1 MNPRDRRMDALVEL
15 VTLGIGQAA
24 EVLNLMLDSHID
36 LAAPEIRILSAEALR
51 DTLDTGGDRLS
62 AVTMRYRGEIEG
74 VSELVFRSAE
84 AGRLVDCITGEEH
97 CREEGLDALRADT
110 LCEVG
115 NIVINAIMGA
125 VSNEL
130 HFHLTY
136 SVPSYLEGEAGV
148 LMAETRLEEAQAV
161 LLVKT
166 IFRVQTLRIEGEIA
180 VFLSMDS
187 LQRLQT
193 ALDGYG
199 SV

>member
-1 MNPRDRRMDALVEL
+1 MTGREHRMDALVEL

-24 EVLNLMLDSHID
+24 EVLNLMLDSHIELD
-36 LAAPEIRILSAEALR
+36 APDVRILTAEAVRESLG
-51 DTLDTGGDRLS
+51 TGGDRLS
-62 AVTMRYRGEIEG
+62 AVSMRYGGEIEG

-84 AGRLVDCITGEEH
+84 AGRLVDCITGEDH
-97 CREEGLDALRADT
+97 CREEGLDALRAGT

-130 HFHLTY
+130 RFHLTY
-136 SVPSYLEGEAGV
+136 SVPAYLEGDAGA
-148 LMAETRLEEAQAV
+148 LLAETRLSEAQAV

-166 IFRVQTLRIEGEIA
+166 VFRVQTLRIEGEIA

-187 LQRLQT
+187 LQRLQA
-193 ALDGYG
+193 ALDRYG
-199 SV
+199 SE

>member
-1 MNPRDRRMDALVEL
+1 MDALVEL
-15 VTLGIGQAA
+15 VTLGVGQAA
-24 EVLNLMLDSHID
+24 EVLNLMLDSHIE
-36 LAAPEIRILSAEALR
+36 LAAPEVRILTTEALR
-51 DTLDTGGDRLS
+51 DSLQTGAYRLS
-62 AVTMRYRGEIEG
+62 AVSMRYRGEIEG

-84 AGRLVDCITGEEH
+84 AGRLVDCITGEEQ
-97 CREEGLDALRADT
+97 CREEGLDALRAGT

-115 NIVINAIMGA
+115 NIVINAIMGT

-130 HFHLTY
+130 RFHLTY
-136 SVPSYLEGEAGV
+136 SVPTYLEGDVG
-148 LMAETRLEEAQAV
+148 LLIAETRLEETQAV

-166 IFRVQTLRIEGEIA
+166 IFRVQTLQIEGEIA

-187 LQRLQT
+187 LQRLQA

>member
-1 MNPRDRRMDALVEL
+1 MNGQERRMDALVEL

-24 EVLNLMLDSHID
+24 EVLNLMLDSHIE
-36 LAAPEIRILSAEALR
+36 LAAPEIRILTGEALL
-51 DTLDTGGDRLS
+51 DTLGTGGDRLS
-62 AVTMRYRGEIEG
+62 AVSMRYQGEIEG

-97 CREEGLDALRADT
+97 CRGEGLDALRAGT

-136 SVPSYLEGEAGV
+136 SVPAYLEGAAGA
-148 LMAETRLEEAQAV
+148 LMAETRLEDAQAV

-166 IFRVQTLRIEGEIA
+166 VFRVQSLQIEGEIA

-187 LQRLQT
+187 LQRLQA
-193 ALDGYG
+193 ALDLYEPA
-199 SV
+199 